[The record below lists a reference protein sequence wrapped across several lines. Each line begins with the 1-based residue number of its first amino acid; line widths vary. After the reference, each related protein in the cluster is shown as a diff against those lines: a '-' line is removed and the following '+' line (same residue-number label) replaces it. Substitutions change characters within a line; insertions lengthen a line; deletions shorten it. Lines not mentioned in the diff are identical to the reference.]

1 MEKLRKEIKR
11 IEKYR
16 LEYYDSLLDI
26 VEKYIDEKPDITIE
40 TCKSVIEGISKLAIH
55 LLKQDPLHN
64 LDSYDFQKLFKEA
77 LYALESN
84 SIFFESDLVKRWGT
98 AVHRLGE
105 LRNEHGDISHG
116 KSSFKKQINDAD
128 LSEMVIGITDSI
140 CTYMIRKLDQ
150 LTDSELRYDENDEF
164 NVYLDDMYPLDGKVR
179 YSKALFEQEHKTYKI
194 QLGDYILEN
203 APEE

>member
-16 LEYYDSLLDI
+16 LKYYDSLLDI

-55 LLKQDPLHN
+55 LLKQEPLHN
-64 LDSYDFQKLFKEA
+64 LDSYDFQRLFKEA
-77 LYALESN
+77 LYELESN

-116 KSSFKKQINDAD
+116 KASLKEQINDAD

-150 LTDSELRYDENDEF
+150 QYRTDSELRYDVNDEF

-179 YSKALFEQEHKTYKI
+179 YSRALFEQEPKTYEI
-194 QLGDYILEN
+194 QLV
-203 APEE
+203 